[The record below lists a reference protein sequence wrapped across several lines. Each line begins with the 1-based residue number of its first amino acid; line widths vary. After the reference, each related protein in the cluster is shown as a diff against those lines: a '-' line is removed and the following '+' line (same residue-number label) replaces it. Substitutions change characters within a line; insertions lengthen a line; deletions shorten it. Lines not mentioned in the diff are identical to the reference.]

1 MGIKRNSV
9 CDCNE
14 TGRVALNFIRKK
26 FIFFCFVSFKT
37 IFRVLLP
44 GGGTWFNQSHGYA
57 VAGSHIFNIAQ
68 EINDNGTYL
77 PLFGTCLGFE
87 LLLYVSNENQEYRT
101 FCSSERQSLPLEFSK
116 GERITSRILT
126 FLMAEN
132 ILLTYRFSEKSSIW
146 IGT

>member
-1 MGIKRNSV
+1 MRPEG
-9 CDCNE
+9 
-14 TGRVALNFIRKK
+14 ALIFIRRKVH
-26 FIFFCFVSFKT
+26 ILCFVSFKN

-57 VAGSHIFNIAQ
+57 VAGSHIIDIAQ
-68 EINDNGTYL
+68 GINDNGTYL

-116 GERITSRILT
+116 GERIMSRANIEIL
-126 FLMAEN
+126 MV
-132 ILLTYRFSEKSSIW
+132 
-146 IGT
+146 